1 MSLERNSKLISRKF
15 IHYLIPSILMIFAM
29 QFSSLL
35 DGILIGN
42 MISSE
47 ALAATS
53 LVMPVLYIIQAPG
66 FALGIGGSIVIANK
80 LGKRDIEGAK
90 KVFSLSLIIG
100 LALSLVFAA
109 LAFVI
114 SDPLAKLFGEASY
127 QYSYQFIFMYL
138 VTDPIITLALLLGNF
153 MAVDNNPKVSSIFF
167 IVSNVSKIGLEVLFI
182 HLLNK
187 SGNGMY
193 GAALSTGAG
202 FVVAFVTL
210 PFYIKSDKR
219 MLKLTFKLK
228 NESVWNIFKSSSTSG
243 INMILTAIQMF
254 VVNIYLGK
262 LITNPVDLLA
272 FGLIANV
279 VFVFDLFCGGILNV
293 IPNIVGILYGE
304 KDYYSLKS
312 ITRRIFWINIIVTA
326 IISLLIL
333 ILPNV
338 YCVIFGYNDQE
349 NMAYVSK
356 LIRIYL
362 IAFIPYSINKF
373 SMNYYPSIEKNI
385 PSLIVVFLRELVIV
399 LPVTLVLLFTN
410 GILGYSIAY
419 VITETATVLITY
431 AFILIYNRKKNTHG
445 IFMFEDGDVESF
457 DTSLDNDIKNASL
470 ISEQLTNFA
479 RSHGVEERESQ
490 IVGLAAEEIVNNI
503 ITYGY
508 RYNHKNYIDV
518 TLKKVNDTLVLSIRD
533 DGMPFDPTKYEFDND
548 ENYST
553 SGIQLISKLTDK
565 MSYMRVLSLNN
576 TVFEIN
582 IGRKD

>member
-42 MISSE
+42 MISGE

-66 FALGIGGSIVIANK
+66 FAIGIGGSIVIANK

-90 KVFSLSLIIG
+90 KAFSLSIIIG
-100 LALSLVFAA
+100 LALSLVFAG
-109 LAFVI
+109 LSFVI
-114 SDPLAKLFGEASY
+114 SAPLASLFGEASY
-127 QYSYQFIFMYL
+127 QYSYPFIFMYL

-153 MAVDNNPKVSSIFF
+153 MAVDNNPRISSIFF
-167 IVSNVSKIGLEVLFI
+167 IVSNVAKIGLEILLI
-182 HLLNK
+182 NLLNK
-187 SGNGMY
+187 ADMGMY

-202 FVVAFVTL
+202 FLVAFAII
-210 PFYIKSDKR
+210 PFYLKSDKR
-219 MLKLTFKLK
+219 MLSFTFKVK

-243 INMILTAIQMF
+243 INMILTAVQMF
-254 VVNIYLGK
+254 IVNIYIGK
-262 LITNPVDLLA
+262 LITDPIDLLA

-279 VFVFDLFCGGILNV
+279 VFVFDLFCGGIINV
-293 IPNIVGILYGE
+293 IPNIAGILYGE

-312 ITRRIFWINIIVTA
+312 ITRKIFWINVIVTA
-326 IISLLIL
+326 AITALIL

-338 YCVIFGYNDQE
+338 YCIIFGYSDQE
-349 NMAYVSK
+349 NMDYASK

-362 IAFIPYSINKF
+362 LSFIPYEINKF
-373 SMNYYPSIEKNI
+373 SMNYYPSVEKDV
-385 PSLIVVFLRELVIV
+385 PSLIIVFLRELVIV
-399 LPVTLVLLFTN
+399 LPLTLVLLFSQ
-410 GILGYSIAY
+410 GLLGYVIACA
-419 VITETATVLITY
+419 VTEAATMIITY
-431 AFILIYNRKKNTHG
+431 IFILIYNKKKKTHG
-445 IFMFEDGDVESF
+445 VFMFEEGDVESF
-457 DTSLDNDIKNASL
+457 DTSLDNNINNASI

-508 RYNHKNYIDV
+508 RHNHKNYIDV
-518 TLKKVNDTLVLSIRD
+518 SLKKVNDVIVLRIRD

-553 SGIQLISKLTDK
+553 SGIQLINKLTDK
-565 MSYMRVLSLNN
+565 MTYMRVLSLNN
-576 TVFEIN
+576 TIFEIKTRRN
-582 IGRKD
+582 S